1 MDIEKKLAIEAAKD
15 EIEFVAL
22 ELGLTKR
29 VKFGFTEFSL
39 FTTYC
44 KENDHY
50 LKLLTYSE
58 SLLTPINI
66 CYYLAIE
73 FDDHEYD
80 GTPASIRT
88 RCTSKHSLEEF
99 DLDDFILKAM
109 PILNSVSYLE
119 QQAEVQY
126 IQKSGTSLEIEMIR
140 RNARS
145 CLHQLA

>member
-1 MDIEKKLAIEAAKD
+1 MDIEHKLAIEDAKD
-15 EIEFVAL
+15 RIAFAAQ

-39 FTTYC
+39 FTPYC

-58 SLLTPINI
+58 SLLTQINI

-73 FDDHEYD
+73 FDDLEYD

-88 RCTSKHSLEEF
+88 RCTSKHYLEEF

-109 PILNSVSYLE
+109 SILNSVSYLE

-126 IQKSGTSLEIEMIR
+126 IQKSGTTLEIEMIR
-140 RNARS
+140 RYTRS
-145 CLHQLA
+145 CLHQLT

>member
-29 VKFGFTEFSL
+29 VKFGFTEYSL
-39 FTTYC
+39 FTPYC

-50 LKLLTYSE
+50 IKLLTYSE
-58 SLLTPINI
+58 SLLTPINV
-66 CYYLAIE
+66 CSYLAIE
-73 FDDHEYD
+73 FDDPEYD
-80 GTPASIRT
+80 GAPASIRT

-99 DLDDFILKAM
+99 DLDDFILKAI
-109 PILNSVSYLE
+109 PILNSVSCLE

-126 IQKSGTSLEIEMIR
+126 IQKSDITLEIEMMR
-140 RNARS
+140 RNTRS
-145 CLHQLA
+145 CLHQLT

>member
-29 VKFGFTEFSL
+29 VKFGFTEYSR
-39 FTTYC
+39 FTPYC

-50 LKLLTYSE
+50 IKLLTYSE
-58 SLLTPINI
+58 SLLTPIKV
-66 CYYLAIE
+66 CSYLAIE
-73 FDDHEYD
+73 FDDLEYD
-80 GTPASIRT
+80 GTPASIST

-99 DLDDFILKAM
+99 DLDDFILKVM
-109 PILNSVSYLE
+109 PILNTVSFLE

-126 IQKSGTSLEIEMIR
+126 IQKSSTTLEIEMIR
-140 RNARS
+140 RNTRS
-145 CLHQLA
+145 CLRQPT